1 MGNVVTYQLKL
12 GDGTERRYDVDIDR
26 PERMTEQNDE
36 THPDWT
42 LLDCHQ
48 CANCPFDSSQYRYC
62 PAAIEFEEVAVHFAN
77 TASIERADV
86 WVHTRERSYFKNC
99 DMQTMLKSLYGL
111 IMASSACP
119 ILSRLK
125 PLAHFHLPFA
135 SLEETVHRL
144 VGTYL
149 VNQYLYQHDGS
160 AKPDWELHGI
170 QELYKELKVVNLAL
184 MKRIRQASRDDANVN
199 AIQTFVSI
207 SSIVEMGID
216 DIIGKMLPVLRRGL

>member
-1 MGNVVTYQLKL
+1 MAGITYQLKL
-12 GDGTERRYDVDIDR
+12 QDGSERRYEVDIERPDR
-26 PERMTEQNDE
+26 MAQQNREEHPEWTRLEQ
-36 THPDWT
+36 
-42 LLDCHQ
+42 HQ
-48 CANCPFDSSQYRYC
+48 CSNCPYSSAQFRYC
-62 PAAIEFEEVAVHFAN
+62 PAALEFEEIALHFAN

-111 IMASSACP
+111 IMASGACP

-135 SLEETVHRL
+135 SLDETVHRL

-149 VNQYLYQHDGS
+149 VNQYLQQYDGS
-160 AKPDWELHGI
+160 ARPDWELRGI
-170 QELYKELKVVNLAL
+170 QDLYKELKVVNLAL
-184 MKRIRQASRDDANVN
+184 MKRLRQASKDDANVN
-199 AIQTFVSI
+199 AIQTFISI

-216 DIIGKMLPVLRRGL
+216 DIIGKMMPVLRKGL

>member
-1 MGNVVTYQLKL
+1 MSTITYQLQL
-12 GDGTERRYDVDIDR
+12 NDGTERHYEVDIDR
-26 PERMTEQNDE
+26 PSNLAERNAEE
-36 THPDWT
+36 HPEWT
-42 LLDCHQ
+42 RLAYQQCSNCTLDPQ
-48 CANCPFDSSQYRYC
+48 RYRYC
-62 PAAIEFEEVAVHFAN
+62 PAALEFEEIAVHFAN

-86 WVHTRERSYFKNC
+86 WVNTSERSYFKNT

-111 IMASSACP
+111 IMASGACP

-149 VNQYLYQHDGS
+149 TSQYLHHCDGT
-160 AKPDWELHGI
+160 AEPDWELKGVAD
-170 QELYKELKVVNLAL
+170 LYHELKVVNLAL
-184 MKRIRQASRDDANVN
+184 MKRIRQASKEDASVN

-207 SSIVEMGID
+207 SSIVEMGVD
-216 DIIGKMLPVLRRGL
+216 DVIGKMMPTLRKGL